1 MSYIVFVTLL
11 LAAISGILSLYRHVR
26 KLQQGSYLISKYFKW
41 LMKSYTTEFA
51 LSAILYCAISICL
64 TKEQEW
70 VALILA
76 IVLVVLRAFLVIA
89 TQKNTTKKLAFTAQ
103 VKAIYI
109 TAILILGALVMVSVL
124 STDVMAANVCR
135 TIGLLLSII
144 MPVLVFVVWTIT
156 YPLVK
161 FVFAKKESKTDDIVT
176 D

>member
-1 MSYIVFVTLL
+1 MSYIVFATLL
-11 LAAISGILSLYRHVR
+11 LAAASGILSFYRHVR

-51 LSAILYCAISICL
+51 ISAILYCAITLCL

-76 IVLVVLRAFLVIA
+76 IVLVALRAFLVIA

-103 VKAIYI
+103 VKAMYI

-144 MPVLVFVVWTIT
+144 MPVLVFIVWIIT
-156 YPLVK
+156 YPLAK
-161 FVFAKKESKTDDIVT
+161 FVFAKKESDTDDIVT

>member
-1 MSYIVFVTLL
+1 MSYIVFATLL
-11 LAAISGILSLYRHVR
+11 LAAASGILSFYRHVR

-51 LSAILYCAISICL
+51 ISAILYCAITLCL

-76 IVLVVLRAFLVIA
+76 IVLVALRAFLVIA

-144 MPVLVFVVWTIT
+144 MPVLVFIVWIIT
-156 YPLVK
+156 YPLAK
-161 FVFAKKESKTDDIVT
+161 FVFAKKESDTDDIVT

>member
-1 MSYIVFVTLL
+1 MSYIVFATLL
-11 LAAISGILSLYRHVR
+11 LAAASGILSFYRHVR

-51 LSAILYCAISICL
+51 ISAILYCAITLCL
-64 TKEQEW
+64 TKEKEW
-70 VALILA
+70 IALILA
-76 IVLVVLRAFLVIA
+76 IVLVALRAFLVIA

-144 MPVLVFVVWTIT
+144 MPVLVFIVWIIT
-156 YPLVK
+156 YPLAK
-161 FVFAKKESKTDDIVT
+161 FVFAKKESDTDDIVT

>member
-1 MSYIVFVTLL
+1 MSYIVFATLL
-11 LAAISGILSLYRHVR
+11 LAAASGILSFYRHVR

-51 LSAILYCAISICL
+51 ISAILYCAITICL

-70 VALILA
+70 IALILA
-76 IVLVVLRAFLVIA
+76 IVLVALRAFLVIA

-103 VKAIYI
+103 VKALYI

-144 MPVLVFVVWTIT
+144 MPVLVFIVWIIT
-156 YPLVK
+156 YPLAK
-161 FVFAKKESKTDDIVT
+161 FVFAKKESDTDDIVT

>member
-11 LAAISGILSLYRHVR
+11 LAATSGILSLYRHVR
-26 KLQQGSYLISKYFKW
+26 KLQQGSYLLSKYFKW

-51 LSAILYCAISICL
+51 ISAILYCAISICL

-76 IVLVVLRAFLVIA
+76 IVLVALRAFLVIA
-89 TQKNTTKKLAFTAQ
+89 TQKNTTKKLTFTAQ

-144 MPVLVFVVWTIT
+144 MPVLVFIVWIIT
-156 YPLVK
+156 YPLAK